1 MAGHGYEINVT
12 FDRDVT
18 AEFSVEMTV
27 LGDEPAFPWAEY
39 ELSYRVGDASSPA
52 ATLAVDDGLTV
63 TEADNLLTISM
74 APRRLCAG
82 RYPHAC
88 LATHVTTG
96 KVVPLFGGSITI
108 AEDDF

>member
-12 FDRDVT
+12 FHRDAT
-18 AEFSVEMTV
+18 AEFSCEFGMVDGSDF
-27 LGDEPAFPWAEY
+27 LWAEY
-39 ELSYRVGDASSPA
+39 ELSYRVGDAYSPA

-88 LATHVTTG
+88 LATHVTSG
-96 KVVPLFGGSITI
+96 KVAPLFGGAITI
-108 AEDDF
+108 VEDDF